1 MIFKIKKL
9 ISSIILYNNGISP
22 VGLFGYLFL
31 FDNKKIILNQLKFQ
45 ISSLQINTIQVD
57 ISDFVITQSITDNGI
72 TNETVN

>member
-9 ISSIILYNNGISP
+9 ISSIILYNGISP

-57 ISDFVITQSITDNGI
+57 ISDFVITQSITDKGI